1 MDLSG
6 FLRGYPGAAGHAST
20 KTTADEARARAEA
33 DESGFTS
40 IGLPAEA
47 GWYVSAALY
56 WIGGLAVVLIDA
68 LSSNAVIDPAIGVL
82 AAIELATVPLLLLGA
97 RFAPDASWG
106 APLRIL
112 MPSIFLVFGGFFV
125 GGAISAL
132 VLLLLFPVL
141 AVAYM
146 HKPSVSIPYCS
157 AALVCM
163 DALLL
168 AHQGSDQRIARA
180 IVLTGVAAALVTG
193 LVFSQSRL
201 RRAAAANHDRSITD
215 PLTGLA
221 NLRGLRARLRQE
233 LQRSSRDQSE
243 IVMFAIDLDDFKE
256 VNDRFSYA
264 LGDAVLQAVAQAL
277 ATEVEPGDLLARRGG
292 DEFAILTVATPGR
305 HMARFGDR
313 ISASIERTRR
323 AICPDV
329 NPRASVTRVPHEPG
343 ESAEDFLRRVD
354 DGLHDAKLDAH
365 PERFGS
371 APEPTGDHPQVALDE
386 HNSRALAGA
395 RRAHLGRMRRGGRSG
410 EDASVI
416 DWRMTAAAA
425 LVPAALISMV
435 VLPGLLPSAQRLS
448 TWLCVVGLLACGLG
462 SLMVSRRRINHRW
475 LHLPVAASLALV
487 VICVALSGEAR
498 YALAELCVLAA
509 PLAVMLFGWRPATPY
524 VVISG
529 STYAY
534 FVIVSD
540 QRFAVMQAGL
550 LIGILFVLNLLLQRG
565 DRMADEF
572 SAAAEAMSV
581 VDPLTG
587 AANIRG
593 FEARVEQE
601 IARCE
606 ALGDE
611 VCLAMIDLDRFK
623 AVNDRYSHSMGD
635 ALLIETARA
644 IESVAREDELVVRRG
659 GDEFVVVCAPNLRTD
674 MDSLADRIS
683 ESILSARIRLT
694 PDIIAGA
701 TVVTVF
707 RDDHEEAA
715 TFMQRADEALRQA
728 KAGERVGASRR

>member
-6 FLRGYPGAAGHAST
+6 FLRGDPGAAGHVDT
-20 KTTADEARARAEA
+20 TTTADEARARAEA

-56 WIGGLAVVLIDA
+56 WIGGLAVVLIDQ
-68 LSSNAVIDPAIGVL
+68 LSSNSVIDPTIGVL
-82 AAIELATVPLLLLGA
+82 GTIELATAPLLLLGA
-97 RFAPDASWG
+97 RFAPDAAWG

-112 MPSIFLVFGGFFV
+112 MPSVILVIGGFFV

-157 AALVCM
+157 ASLVAM
-163 DALLL
+163 NAMLL
-168 AHQGSDQRIARA
+168 AHLGDDARIARA

-233 LQRSSRDQSE
+233 LQRSTRDQSE

-264 LGDAVLQAVAQAL
+264 LGDAVLQAVAHAL
-277 ATEVEPGDLLARRGG
+277 AEEVEPGDLLARRGG

-323 AICPDV
+323 AICPGV
-329 NPRASVTRVPHEPG
+329 NPRASVTRVSHEPG
-343 ESAEDFLRRVD
+343 ESAEAFLRRVD
-354 DGLHDAKLDAH
+354 EGLHDAKVDAH
-365 PERFGS
+365 PERIGTTPG
-371 APEPTGDHPQVALDE
+371 ATGDHPQVGLDE

-395 RRAHLGRMRRGGRSG
+395 RRAHIDRHRRGGRSTNG
-410 EDASVI
+410 GSAL
-416 DWRMTAAAA
+416 DWKMTAAAA
-425 LVPAALISMV
+425 LVPAALIAIV
-435 VLPGLLPSAQRLS
+435 VGAGLVPSAETFATLFCVAGLLVSGIGS
-448 TWLCVVGLLACGLG
+448 LLVAKRGLG
-462 SLMVSRRRINHRW
+462 RVA
-475 LHLPVAASLALV
+475 LHVTVATTLGLV
-487 VICVALSGEAR
+487 ITCVALSGYAR
-498 YALAELCVLAA
+498 YSLAELCVLSA
-509 PLAVMLFGWRPATPY
+509 PLAVMLFGWRPAVPY

-529 STYAY
+529 GMYAY
-534 FVIVSD
+534 FVIASGE
-540 QRFAVMQAGL
+540 RFVVMQAVL
-550 LIGILFVLNLLLQRG
+550 LIGILIVLNVLLQRG
-565 DRMADEF
+565 DRLADEF

-593 FEARVEQE
+593 FESRVEQE

-606 ALGDE
+606 AMGDE

-623 AVNDRYSHSMGD
+623 SVNDRYSHSMGD

-683 ESILSARIRLT
+683 GSILTARIRLT

-707 RDDHEEAA
+707 RDDDENAA
-715 TFMQRADEALRQA
+715 TFMARADEELRLA
-728 KAGERVGASRR
+728 KVRERAGSTR

>member
-1 MDLSG
+1 MELSG
-6 FLRGYPGAAGHAST
+6 FPRREPGAAGHAGT
-20 KTTADEARARAEA
+20 TTTADEARARAEA
-33 DESGFTS
+33 DESGFAS

-56 WIGGLAVVLIDA
+56 WIGGLAVVLIDQ
-68 LSSNAVIDPAIGVL
+68 LTSNIDPVIGVL
-82 AAIELATVPLLLLGA
+82 GTIELATAPLLLLGA
-97 RFAPDASWG
+97 RFAPDAPWG
-106 APLRIL
+106 APVRIL
-112 MPSIFLVFGGFFV
+112 MPSIILVVGGFVV

-157 AALVCM
+157 AALLAM
-163 DALLL
+163 NALLL
-168 AHQGSDQRIARA
+168 AHQRADAQIARA

-201 RRAAAANHDRSITD
+201 RRAAAANHSRSITD

-233 LQRSSRDQSE
+233 LQRSTRDQSE

-264 LGDAVLQAVAQAL
+264 LGDAVLQSVAQAL
-277 ATEVEPGDLLARRGG
+277 AEEVEPGDLVARRGG
-292 DEFAILTVATPGR
+292 DEFAILTIATPGR

-313 ISASIERTRR
+313 IAASIERTRR

-329 NPRASVTRVPHEPG
+329 NPRASVTRVAHVAG
-343 ESAEDFLRRVD
+343 ETAEAFLRRVD

-365 PERFGS
+365 PERFGIT
-371 APEPTGDHPQVALDE
+371 PELAGDHPQVALDE

-395 RRAHLGRMRRGGRSG
+395 RRAHVGRMRRGGRARGDGSTI
-410 EDASVI
+410 E
-416 DWRMTAAAA
+416 WRMTAATAF
-425 LVPAALISMV
+425 VPAALITIV
-435 VLPGLLPSAQRLS
+435 VGLGLLPSAQTVSSLIS
-448 TWLCVVGLLACGLG
+448 VLGLIAIGAGALVAARKTLD
-462 SLMVSRRRINHRW
+462 RRW
-475 LHLPVAASLALV
+475 LHPFVAATLGLMLAG
-487 VICVALSGEAR
+487 VALSGDAR
-498 YALAELCVLAA
+498 YALAELSMLSA
-509 PLAVMLFGWRPATPY
+509 PLAVMLFGWRPAIPY
-524 VVISG
+524 VVVSG
-529 STYAY
+529 GAYAY
-534 FVIVSD
+534 FVIASG
-540 QRFAVMQAGL
+540 QRFAVMQAVL
-550 LIGILFVLNLLLQRG
+550 LIGVLIVLNVLLQRG
-565 DRMADEF
+565 DRLADEF

-606 ALGDE
+606 AMGDE
-611 VCLAMIDLDRFK
+611 VCLTMIDLDRFK
-623 AVNDRYSHSMGD
+623 DVNDRYSHSIGD

-659 GDEFVVVCAPNLRTD
+659 GDEFVVVCAPGLPTD
-674 MDSLADRIS
+674 LDAIGARLA
-683 ESILSARIRLT
+683 EAILTARVRLT
-694 PDIIAGA
+694 PDIVAGA
-701 TVVTVF
+701 TVVNVL
-707 RDDHEEAA
+707 RHEGEGANEL
-715 TFMQRADEALRQA
+715 MQRADEELRLA
-728 KAGERVGASRR
+728 KANSRAARSEQLT